1 MRKDPKGRP
10 KLHADI
16 AHPINSQCRRKIQ
29 EKVSA
34 AFKDEVDKS
43 KEPGYKPTELDTPE
57 DEDVPEIIT

>member
-16 AHPINSQCRRKIQ
+16 AHPINSDCRRNIQ

-34 AFKDEVDKS
+34 AFLEEVERS
-43 KEPGYKPTELDTPE
+43 KEPDYQPVDLDTPE
-57 DEDVPEIIT
+57 DEDVPEIIK